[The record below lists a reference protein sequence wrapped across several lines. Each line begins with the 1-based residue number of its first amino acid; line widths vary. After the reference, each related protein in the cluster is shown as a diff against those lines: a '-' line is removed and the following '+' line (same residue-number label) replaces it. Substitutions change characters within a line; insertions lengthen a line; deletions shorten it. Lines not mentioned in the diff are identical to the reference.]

1 MTKLKRVTNGSQNG
15 TLEGGN
21 MPFPL
26 TLSQWKASQVAG
38 GGLERLNALVD
49 AEKAANSTTQAWIS
63 LATPEQIKAQWTT
76 LQTLDPDATSL
87 PLYGIPFAA
96 KDNINAQGF
105 VTTAACPTFNS
116 QPAASDA
123 TVIARLKAAG
133 AVLIGKTNLDQFA
146 TGLVGTRS
154 PYGAVPNSFD
164 PTRVSGGSSSGSAVV
179 VARGVVPFSLGTDTA
194 GSGRVPAGLNNI
206 VGLKPTRGA
215 LSTHGVLPA
224 CKTLDCVSIFSLTV
238 ADAETVLSVAEGHD
252 TRDAYSRTRPDPSG
266 THTDEFGGSAKLTKP
281 SLAICAS
288 PEWFGRDDHY
298 PAYEKALVK
307 ATALGW
313 VLVPVDFDLLFQ
325 LARLLYNGPWVAER
339 YEAIRE
345 FIEKSSS
352 EEMDPIVRK
361 IIIRAQSLSA
371 ADVFAGEYF
380 RQELTRQIE
389 QAFAPFDGL
398 LVPTSPTFPTLEQ
411 VSKSPVEENSILGT
425 YTNFV
430 NFLDWSALSIPADFR
445 SDGLPFGITLVS
457 TRWQEPSLLCWARDW
472 FGDEKRMLGATGVKA
487 HEPPTLALSPSLN
500 HILIAVVGAHLS
512 GFPLNKD
519 VVSRGGKLMKRT
531 STSPFY
537 RLYSFNTTSG
547 PKESGLGRVAANQ
560 TGAEIEVE
568 VWKLPIFSLD
578 SFISTIS
585 PPLAIGSIELID
597 GSWVQGFVCE
607 PEPHGLDGAMDGC
620 GNTGHCNTTGNM
632 MRFMMEPSMMTQ
644 IINSEHRYTQ
654 PSSTSTASQYVAHD
668 PKPPLPKAVLVAN
681 RGEIAVRIIETIHK
695 MGLRAIAVCS
705 RIDADAAKVYKA
717 DILVPLRGSSVSET
731 YLDMKQILEIGKRH
745 SANAIIPG
753 YGFLSEN
760 AKFATVVEE
769 SGIIWV
775 GPTPQQMTDLG
786 LKHRAREIAAKAGVP
801 IVPGCDSLLTS
812 LDEAIKE
819 GKRIGFP
826 LMLKS
831 TAGGGGIGLSH
842 CLDVESLAA
851 TFESVQRQAKANF
864 GNGGVFLERFVQRAR
879 HVEVQILGDGTG
891 RVISAGDRD
900 CSLQRR
906 HQKVIEESP
915 AIMVP
920 ETVREEMRAAA
931 LRLAS
936 SVKYRNVGTVE
947 FIYDIDTKEFYF
959 LEVNT
964 RLQVEHP
971 VTESV
976 TGLDLVECMLNIAN
990 GEATQLF
997 ETTPQV
1003 TGASIEVRVY
1013 AESPIQNFRPCA
1025 GRITTLE
1032 FPSTLRV
1039 DTWIK
1044 TGTEITTSYDP
1055 LLAKLIA
1062 SGSSREEAIENMF
1075 SGLSATRIEGVQT
1088 NLEYLRQIVAS
1099 SMFKSGEYTTKS
1111 LDAFRIKSSFFEVL
1125 EPGDLTTVQD
1135 YPGRT
1140 GYWNIGV
1147 PPGGPMDSYSFRLA
1161 NRLVNNPSDSAGL
1174 ECTSK
1179 GPSLRFRCDAIVAVL
1194 GGVALVAIDGVPVSQ
1209 NQAIGIKE
1217 GQTLIIGAVEHGHRV
1232 YLAVQ
1237 GGIQVPVVMGSRA
1250 TFELGKFGGFRG
1262 RKLQQGDILAIEP
1275 SSHTFVGEPSQ
1286 VASPVRMKGHRKAS
1300 WTIRVVP
1307 GPHGAPDYFTPE
1319 SVKSLYLGKWKV
1331 HHNSNRLG
1339 VRLTGPQPEW
1349 SRESGGEAGLHPS
1362 NIHDAPYSIGSVSFT
1377 GDEAV
1382 VLCCDGPSLG
1392 GFVVFCVIA
1401 SVDMWM
1407 MGQVRPGDTIRFSP
1421 INLGVAIELGKQL
1434 DHAIESLSLLPKS
1447 EKITTDE
1454 GILRKQLESISA
1466 AVGTIEHDG
1475 QKITVR
1481 QAGDRAFLLE
1491 FGDASAFS
1499 IRQSFGIFAFSEQH
1513 QIKPIPGV
1521 EELTPGVF
1529 SLHVMYTR
1537 GLSPSIMMAHLVEHV
1552 KSYKVPSQ
1560 IPSRKIR
1567 LPIALDDSV
1576 SRTAIKRYAATI
1588 RGDAPWLPSNIE
1600 FLKQLN
1606 GIGSLTSILEGG
1618 EFLVLGLGDVFMGSP
1633 CAIPLDPRRRLFG
1646 TKYNPSRSFTPRST
1660 VGIGGQYMCI
1670 YATDSPGGYQLVGR
1684 TIEIWDSDLVY
1695 TESAKAWL
1703 FRSFDRISFYPVEE
1717 LELDDTPKSKLIQIT
1732 DDVLDLADY
1741 EAWLEANKESIA
1753 HVASHREKSIANAP
1767 FADELLRP
1775 YQVKP
1780 NTNGHAHGLDRLS
1793 LSGEWI
1799 TAAMPG
1805 RCYKVVV
1812 KEGTSVKKDEVLL
1825 CIESSKMEVE
1835 IRSPVGGKCLS
1846 VLVQEGNLVDADD
1859 TLVVIEK

>member
-1 MTKLKRVTNGSQNG
+1 MTKLKRGTNGIQNG
-15 TLEGGN
+15 AVEDGHTSG
-21 MPFPL
+21 PL
-26 TLSQWKASQVAG
+26 TIPQWKASQVAG
-38 GGLERLNALVD
+38 GGLQRLNALVD
-49 AEKAANSTTQAWIS
+49 AEEAANSTTHAWIS
-63 LATPEQIKAQWTT
+63 LATPEQIEAQWTT
-76 LQTLDPDATSL
+76 LQTLGPDVTSL
-87 PLYGIPFAA
+87 PLYGVPFAA
-96 KDNINAQGF
+96 KDNINAEGF
-105 VTTAACPTFNS
+105 ITTAACPTFNS
-116 QPAASDA
+116 LPAASDA
-123 TVIARLKAAG
+123 TIIARLRAAG
-133 AVLIGKTNLDQFA
+133 AILIGKTNLDQFA

-179 VARGVVPFSLGTDTA
+179 VARGIVPFSLGTDTA

-238 ADAETVLSVAEGHD
+238 SDAETVLSVVEGYD
-252 TRDAYSRTRPDPSG
+252 AKDAYSRTRPDPG
-266 THTDEFGGSAKLTKP
+266 TTYTDEFGGLANLTKP

-288 PEWFGRDDHY
+288 PEWFDRDDHY
-298 PAYEKALVK
+298 PAYESALAKAK
-307 ATALGW
+307 AIGW
-313 VLVPVDFDLLFQ
+313 VLVPINFDLLFQ

-345 FIEKSSS
+345 YIEKASP
-352 EEMDPIVRK
+352 EEMDPVVRK

-371 ADVFAGEYF
+371 ADVFTGEYL

-389 QAFAPFDGL
+389 QAFAQFDGL

-411 VSKSPVEENSILGT
+411 VSKSPFEENSTLGT

-430 NFLDWSALSIPADFR
+430 NFLDWSALSIPAGFR
-445 SDGLPFGITLVS
+445 PDGLPFGITLIS
-457 TRWQEPSLLCWARDW
+457 TRWQESCLLSWARDW
-472 FGDEKRMLGATGVKA
+472 FADEQRMLGATGVISR
-487 HEPPTLALSPSLN
+487 EPLDLGRSVQDPSSY
-500 HILIAVVGAHLS
+500 IPIAVVGAHLS

-519 VVSRGGKLMKRT
+519 IASRGGKLVKRT
-531 STSPFY
+531 NTSPFY
-537 RLYSFNTTSG
+537 RLYSLTTTSG
-547 PKESGLGRVAANQ
+547 PKKPGLERVAAKQ
-560 TGAEIEVE
+560 KGAEIEVE
-568 VWKLPIFSLD
+568 VWNLPKSSLA
-578 SFISTIS
+578 SFISTIP
-585 PPLAIGSIELID
+585 PPLAIGSIELNE

-607 PEPHGLDGAMDGC
+607 PYGLEGAIDITSHGGWRA
-620 GNTGHCNTTGNM
+620 
-632 MRFMMEPSMMTQ
+632 
-644 IINSEHRYTQ
+644 Y
-654 PSSTSTASQYVAHD
+654 HD
-668 PKPPLPKAVLVAN
+668 FLAKQAKPLTNGVHKHVMLTVLVAN

-695 MGLRAIAVCS
+695 MGLRAVAIYS
-705 RIDADAAKVYKA
+705 DIDADAAHVSKA
-717 DILVPLRGSSVSET
+717 DVALRLQGSSISET
-731 YLDMKQILEIGKRH
+731 YLNMDQILELAEQS
-745 SANAIIPG
+745 SADAIIPG

-760 AKFATVVEE
+760 AEFAAAVEE
-769 SGIIWV
+769 KGMIWV
-775 GPTPQQMTDLG
+775 GPTPQQMADLG
-786 LKHRAREIAAKAGVP
+786 LKHRAREIAVKADVP

-812 LDEAIKE
+812 LEEALEE
-819 GKRIGFP
+819 GERIGFP

-831 TAGGGGIGLSH
+831 TAGGGGIGLSY
-842 CLDVESLAA
+842 CKDVKSLAA
-851 TFESVQRQAKANF
+851 TFEGVQRQAKANF
-864 GNGGVFLERFVQRAR
+864 GNQGVFLERFVQRAR
-879 HVEVQILGDGTG
+879 HVEVQIFGDGTG
-891 RVISAGDRD
+891 RVIAAGDRD

-906 HQKVIEESP
+906 HQKVVEESP

-947 FIYDIDTKEFYF
+947 FIYDIDKEEFYF

-976 TGLDLVECMLNIAN
+976 TGIDLVECMLNIAD
-990 GEATQLF
+990 EKATQLF

-1003 TGASIEVRVY
+1003 SGASIEVRVY
-1013 AESPIQNFRPCA
+1013 AESPIQNFRPCT

-1044 TGTEITTSYDP
+1044 TGIEITTSFDP

-1062 SGSSREEAIENMF
+1062 FGSSREEAIENLV
-1075 SGLSATRIEGVQT
+1075 SGLAATRIEGVQT

-1099 SMFKSGEYTTKS
+1099 PMFKSGEYTTKS
-1111 LDAFRIKSSFFEVL
+1111 LDLFRIESCSFEVL
-1125 EPGDLTTVQD
+1125 ESGALTTVQD

-1140 GYWNIGV
+1140 GYWDIGV

-1161 NRLVNNPSDSAGL
+1161 NRLVNNPSDAAGL
-1174 ECTSK
+1174 ECTLQ
-1179 GPSLRFRCDAIVAVL
+1179 GPSLRFHCDAVVAVS
-1194 GGVALVAIDGVPVSQ
+1194 GGIAPVAIDGVPVPQ

-1217 GQTLIIGAVEHGHRV
+1217 GQTLIIGVVEHGHRV
-1232 YLAVQ
+1232 YLAVR

-1250 TFELGKFGGFRG
+1250 TFELGKFGGFCG
-1262 RKLQQGDILAIEP
+1262 RKLQQRDILAIQP
-1275 SSHTFVGEPSQ
+1275 SSDTFNGGPLQ
-1286 VASPVRMKGHRKAS
+1286 VESPVRVKRHRKAS
-1300 WTIRVVP
+1300 WTIRVIP

-1319 SVKSLYLGKWKV
+1319 SVKSLYLSKWKV

-1349 SRESGGEAGLHPS
+1349 SRQSGGEAGLHPS

-1382 VLCCDGPSLG
+1382 VLGCDGPSLG

-1401 SVDMWM
+1401 SADMWK
-1407 MGQVRPGDTIRFSP
+1407 MGQVRPGDTIRFDP
-1421 INLGVAIELGKQL
+1421 IILEAAIGLEGQL
-1434 DHAIESLSLLPKS
+1434 DHAIKTLSPLPKS
-1447 EKITTDE
+1447 EKMHADE
-1454 GILRKQLESISA
+1454 VILTQRLENVSA
-1466 AVGTIEHDG
+1466 AVGVIEHDG
-1475 QKITVR
+1475 QKITVL

-1499 IRQSFGIFAFSEQH
+1499 LRQNFGIFAFSEQH

-1529 SLHVMYTR
+1529 SLHVTYKR

-1552 KSYKVPSQ
+1552 KSYKIPSQ
-1560 IPSRKIR
+1560 IPSREIL
-1567 LPIALDDSV
+1567 LPIAFDDSV
-1576 SRTAIKRYAATI
+1576 SRAAIERYAATI

-1600 FLKQLN
+1600 FLEKLN
-1606 GIGSLTSILEGG
+1606 GMDDLTEVLRGAK
-1618 EFLVLGLGDVFMGSP
+1618 FVVLGLGDVFMGSP

-1646 TKYNPSRSFTPRST
+1646 TKYNPSRSFTPRGT

-1684 TIEIWDSDLVY
+1684 TIDIWDSDLLY
-1695 TESAKAWL
+1695 TESSKPWL
-1703 FRSFDRISFYPVEE
+1703 FRSFDRISFYPVREG
-1717 LELDDTPKSKLIQIT
+1717 ELDHSSKSDLIRIT
-1732 DDVLDLADY
+1732 DGVLDLAEY
-1741 EAWLEANKESIA
+1741 EGWLRDN
-1753 HVASHREKSIANAP
+1753 EKSITAAASRQANNIANAP
-1767 FADELLRP
+1767 FAEELLRP
-1775 YQVKP
+1775 YQVES
-1780 NTNGHAHGLDRLS
+1780 NTNGHAHGIDS
-1793 LSGEWI
+1793 SGLSGERI
-1799 TAAMPG
+1799 KATMPG

-1812 KEGTSVKKDEVLL
+1812 KEGASVKKGEVLL

-1835 IRSPVGGKCLS
+1835 IRSPVDGKCLG
-1846 VLVQEGNLVDADD
+1846 VLVQAGDLIDVEDD
-1859 TLVVIEK
+1859 LVVIEE